1 MASPSSD
8 LHFILFP
15 LMAQGHMIPMVDI
28 ARMLAQRGVLV
39 TIITTPLNA
48 NRYKSVTDRAIKAN
62 LKIQVLELQLPLSEV
77 GLPEGCES
85 FDLIPSTALVLKFFD
100 AIAMLEEPT
109 ERLLRRLTPAPSCI
123 ISDSGLPWTTGLA
136 KRLNIP
142 RLVFYGPGCYTY
154 LCIHIVANTRI
165 LDEIK
170 SDSEYFVLPGL
181 PDRIEVTKPQAS
193 DWPKRDSKERL
204 EMFERIEEAGKAA
217 YGIVVNSFDELEP
230 KYVEEFAKAKD
241 KKVWCIGPVSLCNRS
256 FLDVAE
262 RGSKA
267 SINEHD
273 CLKWLDLREPGSVVY
288 VCLGSLSYACTEQV
302 IELGLGLELS
312 NKPFIWFI
320 RETSDELKRWLLEEA
335 YEERIKDRGLMVF
348 GWAPQILILSHAAIG
363 GFITHCG
370 WNSTLEGISNGIPM
384 VTWPHFADQ
393 FLNER
398 FITDVLKIG
407 VRIGAEVPVSFG
419 ERDNLKVMVKREDV
433 KIAVEGLMNDDEEG
447 KARRKRAKELGE
459 MSKRAM
465 EEGGS
470 SHKNMTS
477 MIQAITEEVAKN
489 NKPVQA
495 L

>member
-1 MASPSSD
+1 MASIR

-28 ARMLAQRGVLV
+28 ARMLAQRGVHV

-48 NRYKSVTDRAIKAN
+48 NRFKSVTDRAIKAN
-62 LKIQVLELQLPLSEV
+62 LKIQVLELKLPLAEV

-85 FDLIPSTALVLKFFD
+85 FDLIPSTAHVVKFFD
-100 AIAMLEEPT
+100 AIGMLEEPT
-109 ERLLRRLTPAPSCI
+109 ESILRRLTPAPSCV
-123 ISDSGLPWTTGLA
+123 ISDSGFPWTTGLA

-142 RLVFYGPGCYTY
+142 RLVFYGPGCFTY
-154 LCIHIVANTRI
+154 LCIHIVTNTNI

-170 SDSEYFVLPGL
+170 SDSEYFMLPGL

-193 DWPKRDSKERL
+193 DWPRKDSKERM
-204 EMFERIEEAGKAA
+204 ERFERIEEATKDA
-217 YGIVVNSFDELEP
+217 YGIVVNSFEELEP

-267 SINEHD
+267 AISEHD
-273 CLKWLDLREPGSVVY
+273 CLKWLDSREPGSVVY
-288 VCLGSLSYACTEQV
+288 ICLGSLSYACAEQV

-320 RETSDELKRWLLEEA
+320 RETNGELERWFLEQG
-335 YEERIKDRGLMVF
+335 YEERIKDRGVVVR
-348 GWAPQILILSHAAIG
+348 GWAPQILILSHQAIG

-370 WNSTLEGISNGIPM
+370 WNSTLEGISAGIPM

-433 KIAVEGLMNDDEEG
+433 KRAVEGIMSDDEEG
-447 KARRKRAKELGE
+447 KARRRRARELGE

-465 EEGGS
+465 EKGGS
-470 SHKNMTS
+470 SYLNMTS
-477 MIQAITEEVAKN
+477 MIQAVTEVLAKKA
-489 NKPVQA
+489 KPVQGIV
-495 L
+495 